1 MSGSRLLVL
10 QVLNGGGRRL
20 SHLDGFRGGMSVHD
34 EDLAL
39 VLHDREV
46 RFALLQLV
54 HQTLS
59 SAQQNTP

>member
-1 MSGSRLLVL
+1 MSGSRLLVP
-10 QVLNGGGRRL
+10 QVLNGGGRMP
-20 SHLDGFRGGMSVHD
+20 HLDGFRGGMSVHD

-54 HQTLS
+54 H
-59 SAQQNTP
+59 